1 MKRMSVSTNTP
12 PKTSIDYLKRLLMK
26 INSFLK
32 IFSVLFVCFFI
43 HISVLSSCKN
53 KDKNKTYSP
62 DSTVYSNQN
71 FTELS
76 LDSEAVISFIKN
88 NPIPSNL
95 SNEVV
100 DFYTNR
106 NHQLGWFNKS
116 GMTCAAPNFYN
127 QLQSYNRDFDD
138 NSLNN
143 VQLDTLM
150 KQFEANEKLF
160 LSDTKKIQQLDLIL
174 TTTFFKYA
182 EKVYGGTTKK
192 ASDLEWFI
200 PRKKKNYQVV
210 IDSLVSSELCE
221 KLQEPVNQYYIRL
234 RQQLKLYR
242 TIQKNGGF
250 PLIITDKKSIAV
262 GDSDSCLLGLKKYLV
277 LSEDLKI
284 DDNSIVFTDSLANA
298 LLNFQK
304 RMGLF
309 ESGKLNQ
316 QTIKEIIKPVEFRIK
331 QMMVNMERL
340 RWIPVEMEKDYLLIN
355 IPEFRLHIFEN
366 EKPLWNTNVVVGKEV
381 KQTSIFKGNM
391 SQIILNPYWGIPT
404 SIVRNEILPLIRR
417 NRNYLSQNNMEV
429 INGNYRQKPGKNNAL
444 GKMKFMFPNN
454 YHIYLHDTPS
464 KGLFGETKRAFSHG
478 CIRVENPKKL
488 VNYLLRNN
496 SEWNPEK
503 VDKILLTDVQT
514 GIRINPT
521 VPVYIAYFT
530 VWVDINGQLNFRNDL
545 YDLDK
550 KLSQEVF
557 GD

>member
-1 MKRMSVSTNTP
+1 MK
-12 PKTSIDYLKRLLMK
+12 L
-26 INSFLK
+26 NSFL
-32 IFSVLFVCFFI
+32 SVFTALFLSFFA

-53 KDKNKTYSP
+53 KAKSDSYLP
-62 DSTVYSNQN
+62 DSTIYTSQN
-71 FTELS
+71 FSELT
-76 LDSEAVISFIKN
+76 LDSQAVISFLKL
-88 NPIPSNL
+88 NPTTNSI
-95 SNEVV
+95 SNEIIE
-100 DFYTNR
+100 FYNNR
-106 NHQLGWFNKS
+106 NNQLGWFNQS
-116 GMTCAAPNFYN
+116 GMTCAAPNFYI
-127 QLQSYNRDFDD
+127 QLQSYSRDFDD

-143 VQLDTLM
+143 MMLDRLM
-150 KQFEANEKLF
+150 KQFEIDEKQF
-160 LSDTKKIQQLDLIL
+160 LVNISTVHQLDLLL

-234 RQQLKLYR
+234 RQELKRYR
-242 TIQKNGGF
+242 DIQKNGGF
-250 PLIITDKKSIAV
+250 PLIITDKKSIV
-262 GDSDSCLLGLKKYLV
+262 IGDNDSCLLNLKKYLV
-277 LSEDLKI
+277 FSNDLKN
-284 DDNSIVFTDSLANA
+284 DDNSIVFSDSLANA
-298 LLNFQK
+298 LKSFQK
-304 RMGLF
+304 RMGLP
-309 ESGKLNQ
+309 EIGTLNQ
-316 QTIKEIIKPVEFRIK
+316 QTIKEINKPIEFRIK

-355 IPEFRLHIFEN
+355 IPEFKLHIFEN
-366 EKPLWNTNVVVGKEV
+366 EKPIWNTNVVVGKEV
-381 KQTSIFKGNM
+381 KRTSIFKGNM

-404 SIVRNEILPLIRR
+404 SIVRNEILPHIKR
-417 NRNYLSQNNMEV
+417 NPNYLAQNNMEV
-429 INGNYRQKPGKNNAL
+429 INGNYRQKPGRNNAL

-488 VNYLLRNN
+488 VNYLLRDNN
-496 SEWNPEK
+496 NWNSEK
-503 VDKILLTDVQT
+503 VDKILTTDVQT

-530 VWVDINGQLNFRNDL
+530 AWVDISGQINFRNDL
-545 YDLDK
+545 YNLDK

-557 GD
+557 GE

>member
-1 MKRMSVSTNTP
+1 MKFNLKFRII
-12 PKTSIDYLKRLLMK
+12 SI
-26 INSFLK
+26 
-32 IFSVLFVCFFI
+32 LFACFFI

-53 KDKNKTYSP
+53 KEKNKPYLP
-62 DSTVYSNQN
+62 DSTIYSNQN
-71 FTELS
+71 FTELT
-76 LDSEAVISFIKN
+76 LDSEAVTSFLKT
-88 NPIPSNL
+88 NPISNSL

-100 DFYTNR
+100 EFYTNR
-106 NHQLGWFNKS
+106 NSQLGWFNQS

-127 QLQSYNRDFDD
+127 QLQSYARDFAD

-143 VQLDTLM
+143 AQLDTLM
-150 KQFEANEKLF
+150 KQFEVDEKQF
-160 LSDTKKIQQLDLIL
+160 LNDTKKIEQLDLLL
-174 TTTFFKYA
+174 TTTFFRYA

-192 ASDLEWFI
+192 ATDLEWFI

-234 RQQLKLYR
+234 RQQLKRYR
-242 TIQKNGGF
+242 NIQKNGGF
-250 PLIITDKKSIAV
+250 PIIITEKKLLSINDA
-262 GDSDSCLLGLKKYLV
+262 DSCLLNLKKYLV

-284 DDNSIVFTDSLANA
+284 DDNSILFTDSLAKA
-298 LLNFQK
+298 VLTFQK
-304 RMGLF
+304 RVGLS
-309 ESGKLNQ
+309 ENGALNQ
-316 QTIKEIIKPVEFRIK
+316 LTINEINKPVAFRIK
-331 QMMVNMERL
+331 QIMVNMERL
-340 RWIPVEMEKDYLLIN
+340 RWIPVEIEKDYLLIN

-366 EKPLWNTNVVVGKEV
+366 EKPIWNTNVVVGKEV
-381 KQTSIFKGNM
+381 KRTSIFKGNL

-404 SIVRNEILPLIRR
+404 SIVRNEILPHIRR
-417 NRNYLSQNNMEV
+417 NPNYLSDNNMEI

-444 GKMKFMFPNN
+444 GKVKFMFPNN
-454 YHIYLHDTPS
+454 YHIYLHDTPT

-496 SEWNPEK
+496 SSWNPER
-503 VDKILLTDVQT
+503 VDKILLTNVQT

-530 VWVDINGQLNFRNDL
+530 AWVDINGQLNFRNDL

-550 KLSQEVF
+550 KLSKEVF
-557 GD
+557 GE